1 MNWLLIAD
9 HTGLDVSTPQVAVNP
24 RYATARKGRTSRGRA
39 HAVDGPAALYS
50 GLNWV
55 SPTATALSHSPAI

>member
-50 GLNWV
+50 GLN
-55 SPTATALSHSPAI
+55 